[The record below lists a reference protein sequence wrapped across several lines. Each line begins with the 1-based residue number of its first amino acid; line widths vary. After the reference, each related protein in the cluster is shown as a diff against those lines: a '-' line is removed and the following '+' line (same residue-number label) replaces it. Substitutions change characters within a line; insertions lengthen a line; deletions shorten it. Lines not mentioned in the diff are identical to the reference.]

1 MNLIHFIPKSL
12 VQTHTHKKNPLQ
24 RMGRERIGQQRNIIK
39 RHSSAQQVSFCSSNY
54 PFLVLCYLFLDSK
67 CKKMAISSWITATKF
82 PSFHPLQF
90 SSVVSTPLPS
100 LSFETRD
107 KGVNLGSSGGSFSR
121 LFVVNSNSST
131 ASLNTHQGIWEDPDD
146 GSGSEYDEE
155 EEEED
160 VEESD
165 EADFQEGNVVGVVDK
180 YTRNQYEEDLVKEV
194 EQLLGPEEKAI
205 LQQNASPNLRKIST
219 AKWKPLQTLALS
231 LQIPFMDKLIED
243 GLNIDE
249 VDKDG
254 HTALH
259 KAIIG
264 KKEAVISHLLR
275 KGASPHVKDK
285 DGATPLHYA
294 VHVGAMQTVKL
305 LLKYD
310 VDVNAADRDGWTPL
324 HIAVQSRNRDI
335 AKVLLINGADKTRKN
350 KDEKTALDLSLCYG
364 KDFKSYDLAKLLKIL
379 PADRYL

>member
-1 MNLIHFIPKSL
+1 
-12 VQTHTHKKNPLQ
+12 
-24 RMGRERIGQQRNIIK
+24 
-39 RHSSAQQVSFCSSNY
+39 
-54 PFLVLCYLFLDSK
+54 
-67 CKKMAISSWITATKF
+67 MAVSSWIIATRF
-82 PSFHPLQF
+82 PLMGHLQF
-90 SSVVSTPLPS
+90 SPVVSTPLPT
-100 LSFETRD
+100 LSFQARD
-107 KGVNLGSSGGSFSR
+107 KSVKLGSSGGSFPR
-121 LFVVNSNSST
+121 LCVGNSSSST

-146 GSGSEYDEE
+146 GSGSEYEE
-155 EEEED
+155 EEEE
-160 VEESD
+160 EEEEMEEND
-165 EADFQEGNVVGVVDK
+165 ESGFQEGNDVGIIDK
-180 YTRNQYEEDLVKEV
+180 YARNQYEEDLVKEV

-231 LQIPFMDKLIED
+231 LQIPFMDKLLED

-259 KAIIG
+259 KAIMG

-305 LLKYD
+305 LLKYNA
-310 VDVNAADRDGWTPL
+310 DVNVDDRDGWTPL

-350 KDEKTALDLSLCYG
+350 KDGKTALDLSLCYG
-364 KDFKSYDLAKLLKIL
+364 RDFKSYDLAKLLKIL